1 MRVRDSLDV
10 KQFVQMMEQVLDSL
24 VASAEELNRLDAA
37 VGDGDL
43 GITMTLGSK
52 AVRGGLPT
60 LEGQDIGTILTKS
73 GMAFNTAAPST
84 MGALMAIGAMR
95 AGKEAKGTPRLDL
108 PLLAKMARAA
118 EQGIMEKGGAQRG
131 DKTLLDALGPA
142 ADSLEASSG
151 AGKTLKDAVADSL
164 AAARAG
170 VEATIPLKAKSGR
183 AAWITERTAGQ
194 PDPGATVIVRIWEAM
209 ADFVG

>member
-118 EQGIMEKGGAQRG
+118 KQGIMEKGGAQRG

>member
-1 MRVRDSLDV
+1 MRDSLDV

>member
-1 MRVRDSLDV
+1 MGVRDSLDV

-52 AVRGGLPT
+52 AVRGGLPA
-60 LEGQDIGTILTKS
+60 LEGQDIGAILAKS

-84 MGALMAIGAMR
+84 MGALIAIGAMR

-118 EQGIMEKGGAQRG
+118 KQGIMEKGGAQRG

-142 ADSLEASSG
+142 ADSLEASAG

>member
-1 MRVRDSLDV
+1 
-10 KQFVQMMEQVLDSL
+10 MMEQVLDSL

-118 EQGIMEKGGAQRG
+118 KQGIMEKGGAQRG

-142 ADSLEASSG
+142 ADSLEASAG

>member
-52 AVRGGLPT
+52 AVRGGLPA
-60 LEGQDIGTILTKS
+60 LEGQDIGAILAKS

-84 MGALMAIGAMR
+84 MGALIAIGAMR